1 MNETK
6 LNGKTPNIT
15 QENINKLMELFP
27 EVATEGKVDIEK
39 LQQLLGEYAE
49 DKPERYNFTWN
60 GKSRALR
67 ISQTPST
74 GTLRPCKD
82 ESEQWDTTQNLYI
95 EGDNLEVLKLLQK
108 SYHGKVKMIYIDP
121 PYNTG
126 GDFVYKDDFKDN
138 IKNYKEITGQV
149 DGEGKNLST
158 NAETSGRYHTDWLNM
173 LYPRLRL
180 ARNLLSDDGVI
191 FISIDDHEVDNLKK
205 VLAEIF
211 GEMNFI
217 CQFVWAAGR
226 KNDSKLVSISHEYM
240 LCYSKSK
247 SCLTE
252 SSTLWREKKLGLDEI
267 YSVYNKLKN
276 KYNHDYNAIQN
287 ELKMWFKSLPPN
299 HPAKNHSHY
308 SSVDKRGIYF
318 PDNISWPGGGGPKY
332 EVLHPNTG
340 KPVKIPSRG
349 WMFSSYARMKELID
363 DDRVHFGADE
373 NSVPCTKSY
382 LKDRETSAPYSV
394 FYKDGRASTKRLMS
408 LMGGKVFDN
417 PKDEEI
423 IKSLIEFTGTSE
435 GIVLDFF
442 SGSATTAHS
451 VMQFNAED
459 EGNRKFIM
467 VQLPEPCDEKSE
479 AFKAGYKNIAEIG
492 KERIRRAGKKI
503 KEEHG
508 DAAEN
513 LDIGFKVLKLDNS
526 NIRRWNPDP
535 DDLQTSLEDHL
546 ENFVAGRNELDV
558 VYEIMLKYGLDLTYP
573 VEEYEVA
580 GQKVYAIGFGMLMIC
595 LGNQITTKVAEGI
608 LNLVKKLEPESARV
622 VCRDNGF
629 ASDSEKTNVK
639 EIFNLGGIEEFISI

>member
-1 MNETK
+1 MNEIK
-6 LNGKTPNIT
+6 LNGQTPNIT
-15 QENINKLMELFP
+15 QENINKLMEMFP

-82 ESEQWDTTQNLYI
+82 ESEDWDTTQNLYI

-173 LYPRLRL
+173 MYPRLRL
-180 ARNLLSDDGVI
+180 ARNLLTDDGVI
-191 FISIDDHEVDNLKK
+191 FISIDDNEVENLKK
-205 VLAEIF
+205 VCNEIF
-211 GEMNFI
+211 GESSFI
-217 CQFVWAAGR
+217 TDIIWEKRFTRNNDAKLMSSVVDHILMYRKSAELVKIREPRTEKANSIYSNPDNDPRGPWTSVSYVSQRTKDQRPNLSYPVVNPQDGR
-226 KNDSKLVSISHEYM
+226 KIEHPVNAWKYSEEAYLNHE
-240 LCYSKSK
+240 K
-247 SCLTE
+247 E
-252 SSTLWREKKLGLDEI
+252 NRI
-267 YSVYNKLKN
+267 YWGKEGNNSYPRLKRFL
-276 KYNHDYNAIQN
+276 N
-287 ELKMWFKSLPPN
+287 ELNDGMVPTNLWHHKDVGTLDDGTKI
-299 HPAKNHSHY
+299 
-308 SSVDKRGIYF
+308 VDGLI
-318 PDNISWPGGGGPKY
+318 
-332 EVLHPNTG
+332 G
-340 KPVKIPSRG
+340 K
-349 WMFSSYARMKELID
+349 D
-363 DDRVHFGADE
+363 
-373 NSVPCTKSY
+373 
-382 LKDRETSAPYSV
+382 
-394 FYKDGRASTKRLMS
+394 
-408 LMGGKVFDN
+408 VFDY
-417 PKDEEI
+417 PKPTTLI
-423 IKSLIEFTGTSE
+423 IKMLQMIVNNYNNEE
-435 GIVLDFF
+435 NIVLDFF
-442 SGSATTAHS
+442 SGSATTAHA
-451 VMQFNAED
+451 VMQLNAED
-459 EGNRKFIM
+459 GGNLKYIM

-479 AFKAGYKNIAEIG
+479 AYKSGYKNIAEIG

-535 DDLQTSLEDHL
+535 EDLQTSLEDHL

-580 GQKVYAIGFGMLMIC
+580 GQKIYAIGFGMLMIC
-595 LGNQITTKVAEGI
+595 LGDKITTKVAEGI
-608 LNLVKKLEPESARV
+608 LKLVKELEPESARV

-639 EIFNLGGIEEFISI
+639 EILNLGGIEEFISI